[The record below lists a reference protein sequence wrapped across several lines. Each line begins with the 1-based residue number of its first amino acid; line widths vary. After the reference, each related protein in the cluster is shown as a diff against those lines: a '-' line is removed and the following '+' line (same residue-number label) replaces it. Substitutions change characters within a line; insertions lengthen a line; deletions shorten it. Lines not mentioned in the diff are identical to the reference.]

1 MGPRG
6 LPHRDREMAFA
17 GDSPTIEFG
26 HAQHRPSVLIDP
38 FLRAITYLRLSVTDR
53 CDFRCVYCMSE
64 HMTFLPKAD
73 LLTLEELDRL
83 CSVFVAR
90 GVTKLRLTGG
100 EPLVRRGIMTL
111 VSSLS
116 RHVNR
121 GTLKE
126 LTLTTNGSQL
136 GKYASELKAYGINR
150 INVSLDTL
158 DTVKFRSITRWGD
171 LGRVLDGIE
180 AALAAGLQIKINTV
194 ALRGV
199 NEDEI
204 ASLIEWAHGRGM
216 DLTVIEVMP
225 LGDVDESRLDQYLP
239 LSIVRS
245 RLSERFTLDE
255 IDYRTGGPARYARVK
270 ETGGRLG
277 FITPLTHNFCE
288 SCNRV
293 RITCTGTLYMCL
305 GQDDAADLRG
315 PLRAS
320 NSDEFLNAA
329 IDEAIARKPKGHDFL
344 IDRRHQ
350 GPALS
355 RHMSVTGG

>member
-1 MGPRG
+1 MARSNGS
-6 LPHRDREMAFA
+6 LALELDRAA
-17 GDSPTIEFG
+17 G
-26 HAQHRPSVLIDP
+26 RPQPLIDP
-38 FLRAITYLRLSVTDR
+38 YQRAITYLRVSVTDR

-64 HMTFLPKAD
+64 NMAFLPKAD
-73 LLTLEELDRL
+73 LLSLEELDRL
-83 CSVFVAR
+83 CSAFIAK

-111 VSSLS
+111 VASLS
-116 RHVNR
+116 RHLAT
-121 GTLKE
+121 GALKE

-136 GKYASELKAYGINR
+136 AKYAAELKALGVER

-158 DTVKFRSITRWGD
+158 DADKFRAITRWGELD
-171 LGRVLDGIE
+171 KVLAGID
-180 AALAAGLQIKINTV
+180 AAQAVGLQVKINAV
-194 ALRGV
+194 ALKDV

-204 ASLIEWAHGRGM
+204 GDLVAWAHGRGM

-225 LGDVDESRLDQYLP
+225 LGDVGEARLDQYMP
-239 LSIVRS
+239 LSMVRS
-245 RLSERFTLDE
+245 RLAERYTLED
-255 IDYRTGGPARYARVK
+255 IDFYTGGPARYVRVK

-305 GQDDAADLRG
+305 GQDDATDLRA

-320 NSDEFLNAA
+320 ESNELVYAA
-329 IDEAIARKPKGHDFL
+329 IDEAITRKPKGHDFV

-350 GPALS
+350 RPALA